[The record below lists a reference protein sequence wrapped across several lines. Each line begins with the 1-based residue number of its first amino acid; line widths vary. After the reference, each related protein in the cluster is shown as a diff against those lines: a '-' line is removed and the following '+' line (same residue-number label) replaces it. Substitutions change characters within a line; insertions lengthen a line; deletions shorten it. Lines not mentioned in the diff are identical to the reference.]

1 MKNRFFPILLLAL
14 LVVAGAPA
22 FADAM
27 ADAKAAFTRGD
38 FPNAA
43 RSNRVAAAEGNA
55 DAQTM
60 LAFMYHDG
68 QGVPRDMLHAYMWFS
83 VAMAGYDAASQDFID
98 AGEARDITA
107 KSMTREEVSRATAMA
122 SACLNSRYK
131 NCD

>member
-1 MKNRFFPILLLAL
+1 MRNRFFPVLLLAS
-14 LVVAGAPA
+14 LVAAGAPA

-43 RSNRVAAAEGNA
+43 RFYRAAAAEGNP

-68 QGVPRDMLHAYMWFS
+68 QGVPRDMLHAYMWFA
-83 VAMAGYDAASQDFID
+83 VAMTGYDAASQDFID
-98 AGEARDITA
+98 AGDARDITA
-107 KSMTREEVSRATAMA
+107 KSMTREEVRRATAMA
-122 SACLNSRYK
+122 SACLNARFK